1 MEPLDPVLARGR
13 AAAKGAC
20 RKRPLVWGEAES
32 PAVRKGPSRRG
43 GVQATGS
50 RPDCGNE
57 APAEMPTH
65 SPPRPSGLLALSR
78 PLAASAPP
86 FLSRSFAASC
96 SRAWGPHRPLFLLEA

>member
-50 RPDCGNE
+50 RPDCRNE
-57 APAEMPTH
+57 APTEIPTH
-65 SPPRPSGLLALSR
+65 SPPRPLGSQHSPA
-78 PLAASAPP
+78 PLRRQPP
-86 FLSRSFAASC
+86 FPFTILRSILLPRLGPTQASVL
-96 SRAWGPHRPLFLLEA
+96 A